1 MLTWKNDFKLLFF
14 LSCLIFL
21 EKILVAIAEK
31 RAEIQPYF

>member
-31 RAEIQPYF
+31 AEIQPYF